1 MTATGASFRKV
12 KSLALLTSVSEK
24 VRVPLGAV
32 VSRRLISPEEVPPPP
47 EENIVVQ
54 LRTRFAKKADAVET
68 IALTR
73 EEGTSWV
80 VGCYIE

>member
-1 MTATGASFRKV
+1 M
-12 KSLALLTSVSEK
+12 LTSVSEK

-32 VSRRLISPEEVPPPP
+32 VSRTFISPEEVPPPP